1 MKRSGPLKRRRKA
14 KRTRIE
20 QTASERWIAEVKRQ
34 PVLISATQPSEF
46 LMGWHTV
53 GHHIIP
59 QQTLND
65 WLDEILE
72 PLSTDERAAILWDV
86 RNGLHVS
93 NRRHQRHHSGHEPI
107 PRSAL
112 PAGVFEFADEF
123 GFDWYLDR
131 HYPKEETHES

>member
-1 MKRSGPLKRRRKA
+1 MKRPGTLRRRRKA
-14 KRTRIE
+14 PRTQLE

-34 PVLISATQPSEF
+34 PVLISATQPSGGF
-46 LMGWHTV
+46 MQTV

-59 QQTLND
+59 RQTLES

-72 PLSTDERAAILWDV
+72 PVTPDRRAAIIWDV

-93 NRRHQRHHSGHEPI
+93 KRRHERHHSGHEPI
-107 PRSAL
+107 PRLAL
-112 PAGVFEFADEF
+112 PDAVFEFADEF

-131 HYPKEETHES
+131 HYPKEETP